1 MYEDVID
8 RIKGHKYIDEK
19 YLARCIREL
28 KRWNAPLSGWE
39 CADVVDVREDDK
51 NAPLSECDLCGC
63 TCVRYEHHMEHADFP
78 FPVVVGCI
86 CAGIMEGD
94 ILKAKER
101 ERLAK
106 NRSARRRHFIEKKW
120 RRNAAGAY
128 VRRHRKQ
135 DITIIQSDGIYQ
147 GFVGGE
153 KIVRYKGMPITS
165 LLAASYAAFNAADP
179 EVKPV

>member
-1 MYEDVID
+1 MNELSNINIPGSDKVDKI
-8 RIKGHKYIDEK
+8 
-19 YLARCIREL
+19 YLARCLNEL

-128 VRRHRKQ
+128 IRRHRKQ
-135 DITIIQSDGIYQ
+135 DITIIPSDGIYQ
-147 GFVGGE
+147 VFVGGE